1 MQEVGKTPV
10 SLDHLSE
17 HYHIM
22 IGHKTRNLLYST
34 DFERSQLLVDSEKK
48 FDNIIGD
55 SRRSTNFKTLFEL
68 FESWLYIDTYLG
80 CHITIRPSINRAFV
94 ESHDILKWL
103 EVIITLYSKIIVEI
117 TKHNSY

>member
-1 MQEVGKTPV
+1 MQEVGKTLV

-22 IGHKTRNLLYST
+22 IGHRTRNLLYST

-48 FDNIIGD
+48 FDYIISD
-55 SRRSTNFKTLFEL
+55 SGRSPYLFDL
-68 FESWLYIDTYLG
+68 LDCWLYIDTYLG

-94 ESHDILKWL
+94 ESHDILK
-103 EVIITLYSKIIVEI
+103 
-117 TKHNSY
+117 